1 MMISEIRE
9 KLNAIYPTVYYSWE
23 IGNVPPLPY
32 IVYYFP
38 GNNDAIADNANYC
51 KILRLNVEL
60 YTKEKDLE
68 AEAKIEHVLND
79 MGLVYTRSESY
90 LNSENM
96 YEVLYESEVA
106 INGTY

>member
-1 MMISEIRE
+1 MMISDIRE
-9 KLNAIYPTVYYSWE
+9 NLNAIFPTVYYSWE
-23 IGNVPPLPY
+23 IGNVPALPY

-38 GNNDAIADNANYC
+38 GNNDAVADNKNYC

-68 AEAKIEHVLND
+68 AEAKVEQALTE
-79 MGLVYTRSESY
+79 MGLVYIRSESY

-96 YEVLYESEVA
+96 YEVLFESEVA